1 MVEQQDRP
9 GGRSRA
15 AEAFGGAS
23 ENIPAASPLDWQRR
37 IVRGKQCRRS
47 LVIAAVLVT
56 QAPGK
61 PRRVPALNCG
71 CPTACWCFSS
81 THAQLAELAGVG
93 VKTVE
98 RALDELRRHGYLLRV
113 KRGFRNGKIARG
125 SVWRLITPTDTSD
138 GSQKPATDTSDG
150 SQKPATDT
158 SDGSQKTVNR
168 HFGVREPT
176 PQTYYE
182 QLVPSGQSS
191 SSLVSYVQT
200 ARDDVATDDDDDPWR
215 LDAQLADG
223 RRA

>member
-1 MVEQQDRP
+1 MNDRLRP
-9 GGRSRA
+9 VCDL
-15 AEAFGGAS
+15 
-23 ENIPAASPLDWQRR
+23 PAASPLDWQRR
-37 IVRGKQCRRS
+37 VVRGKQCRRS

-61 PRRVPALNCG
+61 PRKVPALNCG
-71 CPTACWCFSS
+71 CPAACRCFSS
-81 THAQLAELAGVG
+81 THAHLAELAGVG

-113 KRGFRNGKIARG
+113 KRGFRNGQIARG

-150 SQKPATDT
+150 SQKI
-158 SDGSQKTVNR
+158 VNR
-168 HFGVREPT
+168 HLGVREPT
-176 PQTYYE
+176 SQTYYE
-182 QLVPSGQSS
+182 QSVPSEQSS

-215 LDAQLADG
+215 LDAQPADG

>member
-15 AEAFGGAS
+15 ARAFGGAS

-37 IVRGKQCRRS
+37 VVRGKQCRRS
-47 LVIAAVLVT
+47 LVITAVLVT

-61 PRRVPALNCG
+61 PRRMPALNCG
-71 CPTACWCFSS
+71 CPAACWCFSS

-125 SVWRLITPTDTSD
+125 SVWRLVTPTDTSD
-138 GSQKPATDTSDG
+138 GSQKI
-150 SQKPATDT
+150 
-158 SDGSQKTVNR
+158 VNR
-168 HFGVREPT
+168 HLGVREPT

-182 QLVPSGQSS
+182 HLVPSEHSS

-215 LDAQLADG
+215 LDAQPADG

>member
-37 IVRGKQCRRS
+37 VVRGKQCRRS
-47 LVIAAVLVT
+47 LVITAVLVT

-125 SVWRLITPTDTSD
+125 SAWRLITPTDTSD
-138 GSQKPATDTSDG
+138 GSQNSATDTSDG
-150 SQKPATDT
+150 SQKI
-158 SDGSQKTVNR
+158 VNR

-182 QLVPSGQSS
+182 QLVPSEQSS

-200 ARDDVATDDDDDPWR
+200 ARDGVATDDDDDPWR
-215 LDAQLADG
+215 LDAQPADG